1 MEKHVRIENI
11 SSAALET
18 AALGGSIST
27 QKGTT
32 SDLFDKKISNDIDK
46 NESLIEKVVSSGHMS
61 ILEHITF
68 SLLLTNVSVCVE
80 EFFIEHRLASFTV
93 KSRRYVDFANAG
105 FYIPNEFKEDDRLG
119 EIYENNMTDLFN
131 SYGKLIELGV
141 PKEDARF
148 LLPYSFHDNFVC
160 TVNAR
165 EAIHIVEDLYNTG
178 RQQAHMVG
186 REIEECENEYL
197 NLYIEIMV
205 ELKLKL
211 PVIHDILAERIK
223 KIHLEFIEDTVPF
236 VRDNDV
242 KFVSYTDDLDALVR
256 ARSIA
261 CEAYGSSVRQQDRG
275 TVHTNLSVPTSVRL
289 KINSG
294 NYGIYD
300 NPRIYEFINCYI
312 DIQDISLPTL
322 THFVRHRMQSIIVP
336 RLDQIT
342 SNSFIIPNSIITNKE
357 ALGIYMNAIN
367 DNDTVIHC
375 IDADII
381 RLPWVRQYFLL
392 SANTVDISTCMNAR
406 ELKIFMQLRTCNRA
420 YWETKYFADEILRQL
435 RLSDPLFRE
444 FGPSCFVSGRCPEG
458 KLCCGKQKDVYDRYY
473 DRVLDV

>member
-1 MEKHVRIENI
+1 MGKHVRIENI

-68 SLLLTNVSVCVE
+68 SLLLTNVSVCIE

-105 FYIPNEFKEDDRLG
+105 FYIPNEFKKDDRLG
-119 EIYENNMTDLFN
+119 EIYENNMTGLFN

-165 EAIHIVEDLYNTG
+165 EAIHIVEDLYHMG
-178 RQQAHMVG
+178 WQQAHMAG

-197 NLYIEIMV
+197 DLYIEIMV

-211 PVIHDILAERIK
+211 PVIHDILVKRIEK
-223 KIHLEFIEDTVPF
+223 THPESIEDTVPF
-236 VRDNDV
+236 ISDCNYV
-242 KFVSYTDDLDALVR
+242 KFVSYTDNLDALAR

-261 CEAYGSSVRQQDRG
+261 RECFGSIRQQDRG
-275 TVHTNLSVPTSVRL
+275 MVRTNLSVPTSIRL
-289 KINSG
+289 KISSG

-342 SNSFIIPNSIITNKE
+342 TNSFIIPN
-357 ALGIYMNAIN
+357 
-367 DNDTVIHC
+367 
-375 IDADII
+375 
-381 RLPWVRQYFLL
+381 
-392 SANTVDISTCMNAR
+392 
-406 ELKIFMQLRTCNRA
+406 
-420 YWETKYFADEILRQL
+420 
-435 RLSDPLFRE
+435 
-444 FGPSCFVSGRCPEG
+444 
-458 KLCCGKQKDVYDRYY
+458 
-473 DRVLDV
+473 